1 MKEIVTFV
9 YVILYYHDPD
19 QTENS
24 LLSNL
29 ICAAV
34 FIQTCCML
42 FSGVFFSSN
51 PVFLF
56 KYFRSVIEMIS
67 EEFIIWLQETWNI
80 ESMYNFL
87 MVLLCYFWSLNV

>member
-1 MKEIVTFV
+1 MKEIVT
-9 YVILYYHDPD
+9 YDHVILYYHDPD
-19 QTENS
+19 QTENC

-29 ICAAV
+29 IYASV

-51 PVFLF
+51 LVFLF

-67 EEFIIWLQETWNI
+67 EELTEIYSIASGDLE
-80 ESMYNFL
+80 Y
-87 MVLLCYFWSLNV
+87 